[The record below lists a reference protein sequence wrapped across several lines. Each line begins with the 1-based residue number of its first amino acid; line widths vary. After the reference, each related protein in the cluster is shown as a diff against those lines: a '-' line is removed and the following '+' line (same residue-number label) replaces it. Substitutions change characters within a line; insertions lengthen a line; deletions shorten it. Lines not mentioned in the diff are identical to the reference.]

1 MNIDNPVTLSVL
13 FTLFVGL
20 IMYDRLIPKSGRRF
34 SDGTGDA
41 SRRNPFLKFVTA
53 MGDDIYAA
61 MPASLDKGRE
71 QRQYPRIESLL
82 KRSGNPWGLT
92 PREFVSLKFVA
103 GILGFVISWPL
114 WLGLNAMTGL
124 PWWVVV
130 TVVPAFCYMIPT
142 IKHTELAKTR
152 DLEFKRQLPEALDL
166 ITITLSGGSTLSQAI
181 RDVIPTMQKGILKG
195 EFINMVRIM
204 DAGGTLKEALDEFAN
219 RAPSDGIL
227 PFVRSV
233 QSAAEVNA
241 PMNEILEARAEASR
255 QEFFAL
261 VHEKAAQLESK
272 IWIILSPTM
281 LPALII
287 ISVAPSVN
295 AIIEMLGQ

>member
-1 MNIDNPVTLSVL
+1 MNIDNPLTLSVL
-13 FTLFVGL
+13 MTLFVAL
-20 IMYDRLIPKSGRRF
+20 VLYERLIPKSTRRF
-34 SDGTGDA
+34 SDETGSA
-41 SRRNPFLKFVTA
+41 SERNPFLRFVTA

-61 MPASLDKGRE
+61 MPASFDANRVRRE
-71 QRQYPRIESLL
+71 YPRVESLL

-92 PREFVSLKFVA
+92 AREFVSLKIVA

-114 WLGLNAMTGL
+114 WLGLHAMTGI
-124 PWWVVV
+124 PWYIVVI
-130 TVVPAFCYMIPT
+130 VVPVFCYMIPT
-142 IKHTELAKTR
+142 IKHSEVAKTR

-181 RDVIPTMQKGILKG
+181 RDVIPTMQKGILRG

-219 RAPSDGIL
+219 RAPSDGIIT
-227 PFVRSV
+227 FVRSV

-295 AIIEMLGQ
+295 AIIEMLS

>member
-1 MNIDNPVTLSVL
+1 
-13 FTLFVGL
+13 
-20 IMYDRLIPKSGRRF
+20 
-34 SDGTGDA
+34 
-41 SRRNPFLKFVTA
+41 
-53 MGDDIYAA
+53 
-61 MPASLDKGRE
+61 
-71 QRQYPRIESLL
+71 
-82 KRSGNPWGLT
+82 
-92 PREFVSLKFVA
+92 
-103 GILGFVISWPL
+103 
-114 WLGLNAMTGL
+114 
-124 PWWVVV
+124 
-130 TVVPAFCYMIPT
+130 
-142 IKHTELAKTR
+142 
-152 DLEFKRQLPEALDL
+152 
-166 ITITLSGGSTLSQAI
+166 
-181 RDVIPTMQKGILKG
+181 MQKGILKG

-227 PFVRSV
+227 TFVRSV